1 MASIITNSKVEDVL
15 RDLLKNEGYSLS
27 SRRGYGETGVDI
39 IAKKGNEVWYIECIG
54 YKSSGPARAKDFY
67 ESFFRIV
74 SRLNDG
80 AQHLVIALAKRA
92 EIGLPARVNQHKI
105 AWQRIAVAFPEL
117 AIWLVDTDNR
127 TYLRRT
133 WAECCGFQRAI
144 QIGEHMKQNLECL
157 CCKKGI
163 TISRPRQCPICG
175 HIFQGNGWD
184 GIDAHWRARHEEIL
198 PYEEFWKF
206 LCAKHKN

>member
-1 MASIITNSKVEDVL
+1 MPSIVTNSEVEDVL

-39 IAKKGNEVWYIECIG
+39 IATNDNETWHIECIG

-92 EIGLPARVNQHKI
+92 ETGLPARANQHKV
-105 AWQRIAVAFPEL
+105 AWKRIVLAFPEIE
-117 AIWLVDTDNR
+117 IWLVDTDNR
-127 TYLRRT
+127 SYSRRT
-133 WAECCGFQRAI
+133 WAEWTETERGPTLS
-144 QIGEHMKQNLECL
+144 H
-157 CCKKGI
+157 
-163 TISRPRQCPICG
+163 SV
-175 HIFQGNGWD
+175 
-184 GIDAHWRARHEEIL
+184 
-198 PYEEFWKF
+198 
-206 LCAKHKN
+206 